1 MLEQP
6 SFARA
11 ELAQRK
17 SGERIDLVLSQL
29 GLVSEN
35 DLFQAMARY
44 LSMPIVSNTDVPAEP
59 LFPGKLDQVFL
70 RNNKVL
76 PIAEDEVR
84 IRIAMADPFNVQAV
98 NAISY
103 LLDRSVE
110 RCVISPADFEKAM
123 ETLYGGALRNDLQA
137 AEPAAA
143 SEEDVQRLKDI
154 ASEAPVI
161 RLVNRLI
168 ADAVEQRASDIH
180 VEPLEDAVRVRFRL
194 DGALHTAETLP
205 LNMHSAVASR
215 IKIIANLNIAERRLP
230 QDGRTKLAVRGKD
243 VDLRIS
249 TTPTM
254 FGESVVLRIL
264 DRSAVALNFRELG
277 FTGRVLD
284 RLQEQLHRPNGI
296 VLVTGPTGSGKT
308 TTLYTALLTLNSADQ
323 KIFSVEDPVEYQLR
337 GINQMQV
344 QPKIGLSFA
353 TALRSILRQDP
364 DIIMIG
370 EIRDLETAQ
379 IAIQASLTGHL
390 VLSTL
395 HTNNAPA
402 TVTRLLDMGV
412 EDYLLTSTITGI
424 MAQRLVRRLCGRCAE
439 PAQNINDLADRIAGA
454 DLNIEVPENP
464 TFRQA
469 RGCEGCRNTGY
480 DGRMCISELLLIDE
494 EIRRL
499 VMRSASEG
507 EISRYAASEGFT
519 TMYEDGLGRVFD
531 GQTTLEEVMRVT
543 RSN

>member
-1 MLEQP
+1 M
-6 SFARA
+6 A
-11 ELAQRK
+11 
-17 SGERIDLVLSQL
+17 
-29 GLVSEN
+29 
-35 DLFQAMARY
+35 QAMAGH
-44 LSMPIVSNTDVPAEP
+44 LSMPIVFNADVPADP
-59 LFPGKLDQVFL
+59 LFSDKLDEVFL

-76 PIAEDEVR
+76 PIADDDKG
-84 IRIAMADPFNVQAV
+84 ITIAMADPFNVQAV
-98 NAISY
+98 NAICY
-103 LLDRSVE
+103 LLDRPAQ
-110 RCVISPADFEKAM
+110 RCVIAPADFEKAM
-123 ETLYGGALRNDLQA
+123 EMLYGGAQRNDLQT
-137 AEPAAA
+137 AEPEEA
-143 SEEDVQRLKDI
+143 SEDDVQRLKDI

-194 DGALHTAETLP
+194 DGALHTAETLRSD
-205 LNMHSAVASR
+205 MHSAVASR
-215 IKIIANLNIAERRLP
+215 IKVIANLNIAERRLP

-243 VDLRIS
+243 VDLRVS

-264 DRSAVALNFRELG
+264 DRSAVTLDFAELG
-277 FTGRVLD
+277 FAGRVLD
-284 RLQEQLHRPNGI
+284 SLQEQLRRPNGI

-308 TTLYTALLTLNSADQ
+308 TTLYTALMTLNSANR
-323 KIFSVEDPVEYQLR
+323 KIFSVEDPVEYQLH

-424 MAQRLVRRLCGRCAE
+424 MAQRLVRRLCDQCAE
-439 PAQNINDLADRIAGA
+439 PVRNTNKLADRIAAA
-454 DLNIEVPENP
+454 DLNIDLPEN
-464 TFRQA
+464 TAVRQA
-469 RGCEGCRNTGY
+469 RGCEACRNTGY
-480 DGRMCISELLLIDE
+480 NGRMCISELLLVDE

-499 VMRSASEG
+499 VMRSASES
-507 EISRYAASEGFT
+507 EILRYAASEGFT
-519 TMYEDGLGRVFD
+519 TMYEDGLARVFD